1 MADIKSN
8 IPNFLSQPFKRNFFI
23 SIRFNDVIAAN

>member
-8 IPNFLSQPFKRNFFI
+8 IPNFCHSHLKGIFYLNPI
-23 SIRFNDVIAAN
+23 LMML